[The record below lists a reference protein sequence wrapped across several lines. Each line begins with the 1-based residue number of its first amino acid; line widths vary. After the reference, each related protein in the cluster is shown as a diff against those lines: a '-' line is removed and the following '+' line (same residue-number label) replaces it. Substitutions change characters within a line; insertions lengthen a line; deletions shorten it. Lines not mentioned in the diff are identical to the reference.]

1 MQAMTYFSQALKKHL
16 DDIGLKPYDVTKL
29 TSLSDQYVYKLCRG
43 EVPRP
48 TDETLIK
55 LSEAPELRLTMQD
68 LKTWRLLD
76 DYSENEVVKA
86 FGTIVKDKK
95 LVDILK
101 DELSKEHPDVIFGVE
116 LVEKLEQL
124 INLKNKYPADV
135 LEAVLADPE
144 KAIEIAKAV
153 KAKKMKEQGEKE

>member
-1 MQAMTYFSQALKKHL
+1 
-16 DDIGLKPYDVTKL
+16 
-29 TSLSDQYVYKLCRG
+29 
-43 EVPRP
+43 
-48 TDETLIK
+48 
-55 LSEAPELRLTMQD
+55 MQD